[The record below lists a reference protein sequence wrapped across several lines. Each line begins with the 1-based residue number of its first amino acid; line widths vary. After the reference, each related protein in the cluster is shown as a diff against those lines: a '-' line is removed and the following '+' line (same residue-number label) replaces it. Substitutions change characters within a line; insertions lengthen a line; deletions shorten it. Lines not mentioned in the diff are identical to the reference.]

1 MQGRKDYTEKLF
13 ISFQLS
19 NRVPK
24 ENLYRRLRETL
35 DLSFLYKDT
44 KELYGNTG
52 NPSIDPVVFFKL
64 LLTGYLENI
73 TSDRKLLEHCGMR
86 MDVLYFL
93 GFDIDEDL
101 PWHSTISRTRQL
113 YPTSLFET
121 LFSKVFALCV
131 NSGMVSGHTQAIDS
145 APIKANASMESV
157 VLKVP
162 ATSVESHLKKVSEE
176 NPETTKN
183 QDVTTSS
190 VTVTAPEHHLK
201 RVEKHHQNLRDNRVG
216 AVGASHEK
224 AQLLSN
230 KTHYNPHD
238 PDARISVKPGKARKL
253 NYHCSMAV
261 DSAEGVISHIQADF
275 ADGRD
280 SQYLTNISLHVQN
293 RLKKNELVM
302 TDLLADA
309 GYSNG
314 SNYKFLEE
322 RKITGWIPVFGKY
335 KHEIEGF
342 PYNKKKDEYTCPMNK
357 PLPFTSFYTNKDG
370 AVMKNY
376 WASTKDCKACPMKSS
391 CAPNIACRKITRT
404 IYDEQYLRAY
414 SRQQTKRGKQMKKL
428 RQSTVEPVFGS
439 LTQFYGLRKIGVLGK
454 LGAHKVMLMAAIAF
468 NLKKYLKKGGRKP
481 SSGIFE
487 AAIESFQSCQVI
499 FRANILNIFNVY
511 HFS

>member
-1 MQGRKDYTEKLF
+1 
-13 ISFQLS
+13 
-19 NRVPK
+19 
-24 ENLYRRLRETL
+24 
-35 DLSFLYKDT
+35 
-44 KELYGNTG
+44 
-52 NPSIDPVVFFKL
+52 
-64 LLTGYLENI
+64 
-73 TSDRKLLEHCGMR
+73 
-86 MDVLYFL
+86 
-93 GFDIDEDL
+93 
-101 PWHSTISRTRQL
+101 
-113 YPTSLFET
+113 
-121 LFSKVFALCV
+121 
-131 NSGMVSGHTQAIDS
+131 MVSGHTQAIDS

-280 SQYLTNISLHVQN
+280 SQYLTNISLQVQN

-342 PYNKKKDEYTCPMNK
+342 PYNKK
-357 PLPFTSFYTNKDG
+357 
-370 AVMKNY
+370 
-376 WASTKDCKACPMKSS
+376 
-391 CAPNIACRKITRT
+391 RT
-404 IYDEQYLRAY
+404 
-414 SRQQTKRGKQMKKL
+414 
-428 RQSTVEPVFGS
+428 
-439 LTQFYGLRKIGVLGK
+439 
-454 LGAHKVMLMAAIAF
+454 
-468 NLKKYLKKGGRKP
+468 
-481 SSGIFE
+481 
-487 AAIESFQSCQVI
+487 
-499 FRANILNIFNVY
+499 NILVQ
-511 HFS
+511 